1 MRIFPAFFVAV
12 LLSLWII
19 TASQRDDA
27 TRSVELGRPD
37 SSALQA
43 QLAERWSRRDPRST
57 EALEL
62 QRSMRRL
69 RQKTV
74 QRHPREENPGV
85 FREALAQIKSRAD
98 GTTYEANYK
107 LDALR
112 TAKRRPHKG
121 AGLLPWTERGP
132 GNVSGRA
139 RAIVADAADPSG
151 QTWFVATVGGGIWKT
166 SSAGS
171 SWQNKSPELGTLSTT
186 CIAQCVSQPLVLYVG
201 TGMGYGRI
209 VDLEGSGIWKSI
221 DGGESWS
228 QLASTAFGQ
237 ILTAINRI
245 VVDPADPDVVVAC
258 SNTPYSHLGTKGGS
272 RVSGIFRSV
281 DGGVNWTQTFDSD
294 AVFGTAT
301 DNRVQQIV
309 ADPANFQRLYATV
322 NEVGVIRSDDGGQS
336 WTVSVNDFALV
347 SDIGNPPG
355 GGLGLSGI
363 SVRTEM
369 AVAASDPQRLYAAV
383 ERPRGIADLYMS
395 ANGGDSWDL
404 LPDTGVD
411 PNWFNNAGISGS
423 LGYTAGWFD
432 NTIAV
437 DPRDEDVVFVGG
449 VNMYRIEVDPV
460 AKTRLASP
468 MAWWIPNGNLPVVHA
483 DHHWIATIPQGVSGL
498 WLVGANDGGVALST
512 DGGTSWT
519 NKPGIGSTQFYGADK
534 APGADRY
541 FGGMQD
547 NGTWMS
553 GLNPTAGTNWSF
565 LLGGDGFEVA
575 WHGSD
580 PNLMLYGYQFN
591 GIVRSTDGGAS
602 WTAVPEATFPTV
614 LGAAGAPFITKF
626 ANNKLDPDLVFI
638 VGSTG
643 VRRSDDFGATWTNHP
658 VSGNWLGHRPF
669 DNVEISEADPQVV
682 WISSRMGIDPGT
694 NQIGGI
700 HVSTDGGLAFSDIS
714 ANFPPNLW
722 ESSGIGTHPTDGAVA
737 YFLFSAPGYAK
748 IVKTVDF
755 GQNFVDITGFAG
767 GSSTIGFPDV
777 AVFSLLVMPYDSD
790 VIWAGTEIGLFISDN
805 GGASWQFASDGLP
818 HVAIFQLRIVEDQ
831 VLVATQGRG
840 IWSVTLPEL
849 QDVVAPVVT
858 LAPRL
863 LPMVQRPTGE
873 LPIEV
878 DLRSP
883 YDSTL
888 VFVNDVAFPI
898 LAANDSTETLSI
910 PIPITQS
917 QTIRARVVAFRDGRA
932 YPTPER
938 EADVYPITALNRYE
952 YDMEDTGRKTEFN
965 LSGFNMVRIAG
976 FSDRAAHTAHKYA
989 AGIELSMQLRNPIRV
1004 ANANALMTYRDI
1016 CLVEKGAANATHY
1029 THPNF
1034 WDYVI
1039 VEATN
1044 DGIHWIPLI
1053 DGYDSRAHP
1062 VWSNAYDQNPDGQGG
1077 SNTTGTPAMYVSHEI
1092 DLHDSFDPGEL
1103 IFLRFRLYSDSGVT
1117 AWGWAIDD
1125 LLIQPQGVG
1134 LGEPAD
1140 QPPVEPAMQVTELRP
1155 NTPNPFN
1162 PRTTI
1167 AFSLARRSRVRL
1179 GVYDLAGRL
1188 VQELV
1193 AGESL
1198 DAGPHARVWEGVDG
1212 RGRAVASGVYLY
1224 RLSTPDFERSRKMVL
1239 VR

>member
-411 PNWFNNAGISGS
+411 PNWFNNAGISIRATKMS
-423 LGYTAGWFD
+423 SSWAASTCTAS
-432 NTIAV
+432 
-437 DPRDEDVVFVGG
+437 R
-449 VNMYRIEVDPV
+449 
-460 AKTRLASP
+460 
-468 MAWWIPNGNLPVVHA
+468 WIPSRRPGSPRPWPGGFRMA
-483 DHHWIATIPQGVSGL
+483 IFPSSMQTI
-498 WLVGANDGGVALST
+498 
-512 DGGTSWT
+512 
-519 NKPGIGSTQFYGADK
+519 IGSQRFRRGSQACGSSEPTTEALRS
-534 APGADRY
+534 P
-541 FGGMQD
+541 
-547 NGTWMS
+547 
-553 GLNPTAGTNWSF
+553 PTAEPVGRTS
-565 LLGGDGFEVA
+565 
-575 WHGSD
+575 
-580 PNLMLYGYQFN
+580 P
-591 GIVRSTDGGAS
+591 AS
-602 WTAVPEATFPTV
+602 
-614 LGAAGAPFITKF
+614 
-626 ANNKLDPDLVFI
+626 
-638 VGSTG
+638 
-643 VRRSDDFGATWTNHP
+643 VRRSSTGRTRPPAPTAT
-658 VSGNWLGHRPF
+658 
-669 DNVEISEADPQVV
+669 
-682 WISSRMGIDPGT
+682 
-694 NQIGGI
+694 
-700 HVSTDGGLAFSDIS
+700 S
-714 ANFPPNLW
+714 AACR
-722 ESSGIGTHPTDGAVA
+722 TT
-737 YFLFSAPGYAK
+737 
-748 IVKTVDF
+748 
-755 GQNFVDITGFAG
+755 
-767 GSSTIGFPDV
+767 
-777 AVFSLLVMPYDSD
+777 
-790 VIWAGTEIGLFISDN
+790 
-805 GGASWQFASDGLP
+805 
-818 HVAIFQLRIVEDQ
+818 
-831 VLVATQGRG
+831 GRG
-840 IWSVTLPEL
+840 
-849 QDVVAPVVT
+849 
-858 LAPRL
+858 
-863 LPMVQRPTGE
+863 
-873 LPIEV
+873 
-878 DLRSP
+878 
-883 YDSTL
+883 
-888 VFVNDVAFPI
+888 
-898 LAANDSTETLSI
+898 
-910 PIPITQS
+910 
-917 QTIRARVVAFRDGRA
+917 
-932 YPTPER
+932 
-938 EADVYPITALNRYE
+938 
-952 YDMEDTGRKTEFN
+952 
-965 LSGFNMVRIAG
+965 
-976 FSDRAAHTAHKYA
+976 
-989 AGIELSMQLRNPIRV
+989 
-1004 ANANALMTYRDI
+1004 
-1016 CLVEKGAANATHY
+1016 
-1029 THPNF
+1029 
-1034 WDYVI
+1034 
-1039 VEATN
+1039 
-1044 DGIHWIPLI
+1044 
-1053 DGYDSRAHP
+1053 
-1062 VWSNAYDQNPDGQGG
+1062 
-1077 SNTTGTPAMYVSHEI
+1077 
-1092 DLHDSFDPGEL
+1092 
-1103 IFLRFRLYSDSGVT
+1103 
-1117 AWGWAIDD
+1117 
-1125 LLIQPQGVG
+1125 
-1134 LGEPAD
+1134 
-1140 QPPVEPAMQVTELRP
+1140 
-1155 NTPNPFN
+1155 
-1162 PRTTI
+1162 
-1167 AFSLARRSRVRL
+1167 
-1179 GVYDLAGRL
+1179 
-1188 VQELV
+1188 
-1193 AGESL
+1193 
-1198 DAGPHARVWEGVDG
+1198 
-1212 RGRAVASGVYLY
+1212 
-1224 RLSTPDFERSRKMVL
+1224 
-1239 VR
+1239 